1 MALLIN
7 CNFFFVKVTRYYTQ
21 LMESVSRQQE
31 NLRLLTAPFPWVRSC
46 LSTYFQSLAFE
57 GDTLDRANIGIP
69 FKCQLFHSQ
78 THLA

>member
-31 NLRLLTAPFPWVRSC
+31 NLRLLTAPFP
-46 LSTYFQSLAFE
+46 
-57 GDTLDRANIGIP
+57 
-69 FKCQLFHSQ
+69 
-78 THLA
+78 